1 MRSKSA
7 PFDNFA
13 EFYKRGPH
21 SAFKQKHREVPGIPL
36 RLVQVQQ
43 SSHTLT
49 DAATPDH
56 VLGATL
62 AGQARTHWSWGGKW
76 NTLNR
81 REHGHIG
88 VSPALTVGHFDVE
101 GPHRLLLL
109 AWPEKWAT
117 SFLDRVGMPANGD
130 LGFAHDQYLRDP
142 LAFSLILE
150 LWRDA
155 TDEHLGGT
163 LYTEQLL
170 QTLILRL
177 TSHSRPWIQKR
188 DVRILS
194 KQQQMRLNKWVDEH
208 LERPILIHELAMVV
222 GMNDTQFIRTCRL
235 STGDTPHQFVIR
247 KRVERAERLLG
258 GSTLSLVEV
267 ALACGFSHQSH
278 LNRVFLR
285 IKGMTPNQFRCRC
298 DNALRGA

>member
-1 MRSKSA
+1 MQKKSE
-7 PFDNFA
+7 PFDSFA

-21 SAFKQKHREVPGIPL
+21 SAFKQKHREVSGIPL

-43 SSHTLT
+43 SSHAFT

-62 AGQARTHWSWGGKW
+62 AGQARAHWSWGGTW
-76 NTLNR
+76 NTIKR
-81 REHGHIG
+81 RERGHIG
-88 VSPALTVGHFDVE
+88 VSPAHTAGYFDVE

-117 SFLDRVGMPANGD
+117 SFLDRIGMPASGD

-142 LAFSLILE
+142 FAFRLILE

-155 TDEHLGGT
+155 TDEHIGGT

-177 TSHSRPWIQKR
+177 TSHSRPLTQKR
-188 DVRILS
+188 DPKVLS
-194 KQQQMRLNKWVDEH
+194 TQQLRRLDNWVDEH
-208 LERPILIHELAMVV
+208 LDEPIQLHELAIVV
-222 GMNDTQFIRTCRL
+222 GMSDIQFVRACRL

-247 KRVERAERLLG
+247 KRVAHAERLLE
-258 GSTLSLVEV
+258 GSTLSLAEV

-278 LNRVFLR
+278 LHRVFLR
-285 IKGMTPNQFRCRC
+285 IKGTTPGQRRRL
-298 DNALRGA
+298 AR